1 MSEVDQTS
9 DCDVPKTDLRIACA
23 LIYTEHIY
31 FEIPVL
37 DYSALLGS
45 LAERR
50 AAYPLDS
57 LLHHALVAAA
67 VPWLEGKMLA
77 HEGFQNRQEAFDK
90 SIERFE
96 VSEQPHANSRV
107 TDKTNVHYRLAWNPQ
122 LGKTPS
128 RRRRLFC

>member
-1 MSEVDQTS
+1 MSAEDQPS

-45 LAERR
+45 LAEHK

-57 LLHHALVAAA
+57 LLHHALVAATL
-67 VPWLEGKMLA
+67 PWLEDEMLA
-77 HEGFQNRQEAFDK
+77 HDDFQNRQEAFDK
-90 SIERFE
+90 SVEKFE
-96 VSEQPHANSRV
+96 VSGTA
-107 TDKTNVHYRLAWNPQ
+107 T
-122 LGKTPS
+122 
-128 RRRRLFC
+128 RRFWSD